1 MHCET
6 SQRFVDLTALL
17 LTLQTSPLAQKLF
30 GSSASGSQ
38 SQPSGRHLHC
48 TQLLPA
54 AHVESASAASGSP
67 ANILSDM
74 INIFAAMTWASQSQ
88 PGGKTGAQP
97 AEVRAAGGFATQ
109 TCSSTIC
116 LFRDGKSCLSS
127 QIRRHL
133 YRVDSGNLGRLCEFE
148 QSCKFGAV

>member
-17 LTLQTSPLAQKLF
+17 LTLHTSPLAQKLL

-74 INIFAAMTWASQSQ
+74 INILLQ
-88 PGGKTGAQP
+88 
-97 AEVRAAGGFATQ
+97 
-109 TCSSTIC
+109 
-116 LFRDGKSCLSS
+116 
-127 QIRRHL
+127 
-133 YRVDSGNLGRLCEFE
+133 
-148 QSCKFGAV
+148 